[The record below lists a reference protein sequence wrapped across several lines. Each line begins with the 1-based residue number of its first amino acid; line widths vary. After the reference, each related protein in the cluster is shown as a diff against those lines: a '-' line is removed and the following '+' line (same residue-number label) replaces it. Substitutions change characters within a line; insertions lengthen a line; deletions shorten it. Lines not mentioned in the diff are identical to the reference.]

1 MGLPKVGQNCKPQHF
16 GILLNIIVNLS
27 IRISKSPPSASPK
40 PLVATVKRYTQ
51 EMTSTEIEEIIK
63 TELQVEKDLKNV
75 FGLDLTKCLIKPT
88 RQKYKNANDSTD
100 IYELWTVLEENEDGN
115 GYKIYFDE
123 DSKTFGLAIKSDKDE
138 LIDIGGYG
146 SFLKTLYSM

>member
-1 MGLPKVGQNCKPQHF
+1 M
-16 GILLNIIVNLS
+16 
-27 IRISKSPPSASPK
+27 
-40 PLVATVKRYTQ
+40 ATVKRHTQ

-63 TELQVEKDLKNV
+63 TELQVEPDITNV

-100 IYELWTVLEENEDGN
+100 IYELWTVLEETEDGN

-123 DSKTFGLAIKSDKDE
+123 DSKMFGLAIKSDKDE

-146 SFLKTLYSM
+146 NFLKTLYSM